1 MRPFMDEDFQLH
13 NATARKLFYHYAKHL
28 PIIDYHCH
36 LSPQEIAENRR
47 YANITKL
54 WLEGDHYKWRLMRA
68 AGIDESC
75 ITGKMSDY
83 EKFAAFAR
91 ILPQAI
97 GNPLYHWSHLE
108 LRTYFQIHELIN
120 ERNALIIWEKANAL
134 LNKGEL
140 SVRDLILKS
149 NVEIIC
155 TTDDP
160 TDSLEYHQ
168 QIAADAS
175 FPVRVLP
182 SFRPD
187 RALKLNQDDF
197 TNWLHKLAASA
208 HLESRNY
215 TDLQAALM
223 QRLDFFHHVGCRVSD
238 HGLDVVPY
246 EEATE
251 ENVANIF
258 AKRLGGEVVT
268 IEEENAY
275 KTHLLLFLG
284 KEYAARNWVMQYH
297 MNAARNNNSKG
308 YQTWGP
314 DRGYDSIN
322 DANIALPLSRLLDQ
336 LERQH
341 ALPKTILYSLN
352 PTQNHVIGT
361 MIGNFQGSGILG
373 KLQFGSA
380 WWFNDTKEGMVAQLK
395 TLAEVGL
402 LGSFVGMLTD
412 SRSFL
417 SFTRHEYFRRI
428 LCNLLGEWV
437 EAGDYPQDEE
447 KLRNIVENI
456 SYYNAKSYFSWR

>member
-1 MRPFMDEDFQLH
+1 MKPFMDENFQLH
-13 NATARKLFYHYAKHL
+13 NATAQKLFHHYAKHL

-36 LSPQEIAENRR
+36 LSPKEIAENRS
-47 YANITKL
+47 YDNITQL

-68 AGIDESC
+68 AGIDEAY
-75 ITGKMSDY
+75 ITGDASDK
-83 EKFAAFAR
+83 EKFLAFAR
-91 ILPQAI
+91 MMPLAI
-97 GNPLYHWSHLE
+97 GNPLYHWSHME
-108 LRTYFQIHELIN
+108 LRTYFQIDELLN
-120 ERNALIIWEKANAL
+120 ERNAPIIWEKANA
-134 LNKGEL
+134 KL
-140 SVRDLILKS
+140 SSGDLRVRDLIVKS
-149 NVEIIC
+149 NVEVIC

-168 QIAADAS
+168 QIAANAS

-187 RALKLNQDDF
+187 RALKLNKDDF
-197 TNWLHKLAASA
+197 IHWLHKLAASTQREIRDYA
-208 HLESRNY
+208 
-215 TDLQAALM
+215 DLQAALV
-223 QRLDFFHHVGCRVSD
+223 QRLDFFQQVGCRVSD

-246 EEATE
+246 QEATE
-251 ENVANIF
+251 EVVAKIL
-258 AKRLGGEVVT
+258 AKRLGGERVT
-268 IEEENAY
+268 TEEEHAY
-275 KTHLLLFLG
+275 QTNLLLFLG
-284 KEYAARNWVMQYH
+284 KQYASRNWVMQYH
-297 MNAARNNNSKG
+297 MNALRNNHTKG
-308 YQTWGP
+308 FLTYGP

-336 LERQH
+336 LERH
-341 ALPKTILYSLN
+341 DALPKTVLYSLN

-361 MIGNFQGSGILG
+361 MIGNFQGSGIPG
-373 KLQFGSA
+373 KMQFGSA

-437 EAGDYPQDEE
+437 ENGDYPQDEE
-447 KLRNIVENI
+447 ALRAIVEKM
-456 SYYNAKSYFSWR
+456 SYFNSKSYFSLR